1 MKKKFIGCFSIA
13 VAVLVIGCFVYQ
25 FHATPKKAKADTVPS
40 LVEEMKN
47 IIDKKIKDDP
57 VLQASSNP
65 NDYIKDNTAYDKL
78 IQMGVKRVPEMLTY
92 LESSDGSGLENYL
105 TALAVEDI
113 MDCNL
118 KETEYAWEDSK
129 DFVTQFSDMVKDRK
143 KIVKNAMEKAKNVDE
158 VEKVLQPYGLV
169 ATETALEMQ
178 NTDSSN
184 NKYEKYVKAIQ
195 KKSTLKKSERSYL
208 QKEIL
213 N

>member
-92 LESSDGSGLENYL
+92 LENSDGSGLENYL

-113 MDCNL
+113 MECNL

-129 DFVTQFSDMVKDRK
+129 DFVTQFSDMVKD
-143 KIVKNAMEKAKNVDE
+143 
-158 VEKVLQPYGLV
+158 
-169 ATETALEMQ
+169 
-178 NTDSSN
+178 
-184 NKYEKYVKAIQ
+184 
-195 KKSTLKKSERSYL
+195 
-208 QKEIL
+208 
-213 N
+213 

>member
-1 MKKKFIGCFSIA
+1 MKLRKNSKKKEYIIWKITKYDQERRYEYEEKIYWVFQYSCSSFGDWLLCIS
-13 VAVLVIGCFVYQ
+13 
-25 FHATPKKAKADTVPS
+25 PKKAKADTVPS

-118 KETEYAWEDSK
+118 KETEWEDSK

-143 KIVKNAMEKAKNVDE
+143 KIV
-158 VEKVLQPYGLV
+158 
-169 ATETALEMQ
+169 
-178 NTDSSN
+178 
-184 NKYEKYVKAIQ
+184 NKLRKM
-195 KKSTLKKSERSYL
+195 S
-208 QKEIL
+208 
-213 N
+213 